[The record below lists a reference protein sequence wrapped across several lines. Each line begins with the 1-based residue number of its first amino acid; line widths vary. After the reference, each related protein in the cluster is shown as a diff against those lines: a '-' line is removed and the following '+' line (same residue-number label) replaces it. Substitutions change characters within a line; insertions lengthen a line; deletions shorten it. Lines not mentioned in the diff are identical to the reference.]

1 MEIVSTRNMSG
12 MLQTPVQFDLQ
23 SSAFSEKQT
32 NKTKQNRRR
41 KEKGETAMALPE
53 TVLLLCY
60 S

>member
-1 MEIVSTRNMSG
+1 MSG